1 MIIDLLLLLRAQAPS
16 PTSPTTPTP
25 TTTTTPATTTNSTNS
40 TLAPTPRPI
49 VYILLELLCAVL
61 VDSPQNA
68 RTFEKLSGLEAV
80 VRVLKG
86 SAVAKDVRWVRFAL
100 PDAKSSGKK
109 IGRGVHSVG
118 CGVQVPVRDASGR
131 ITACCVW
138 CGTEPWMCATD
149 PVGGWRC
156 VSCAVPNLL
165 TLADPPAA

>member
-40 TLAPTPRPI
+40 TLAPTPSPSPRPI
-49 VYILLELLCAVL
+49 VYTLLELLCAVL

-86 SAVAKDVRWVRFAL
+86 TAVAKEVRWVRFAL
-100 PDAKSSGKK
+100 
-109 IGRGVHSVG
+109 
-118 CGVQVPVRDASGR
+118 RDAMGHVGPGELRLGAES
-131 ITACCVW
+131 
-138 CGTEPWMCATD
+138 TEWLRSASAGAGC
-149 PVGGWRC
+149 
-156 VSCAVPNLL
+156 
-165 TLADPPAA
+165 